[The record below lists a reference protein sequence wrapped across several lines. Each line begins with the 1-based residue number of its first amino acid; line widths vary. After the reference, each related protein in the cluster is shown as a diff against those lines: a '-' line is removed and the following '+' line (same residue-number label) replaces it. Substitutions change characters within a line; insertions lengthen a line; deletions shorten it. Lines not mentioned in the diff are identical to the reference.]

1 MSDFILCEYLGISK
15 LGAKESRTFNWV
27 NPKTKHRQW
36 VAAILGTCPKY
47 GFKKEFLKF
56 EQAPVKQN
64 PKLRAFRWFME
75 EGVIYEYHNFMVDY
89 LTDKVVSGFFM
100 AVKGGIIPLE
110 YDQVRTYLN
119 MPVKKGKIV
128 RLPSFQP
135 PPGQYV
141 DDDAPF

>member
-1 MSDFILCEYLGISK
+1 
-15 LGAKESRTFNWV
+15 
-27 NPKTKHRQW
+27 
-36 VAAILGTCPKY
+36 
-47 GFKKEFLKF
+47 
-56 EQAPVKQN
+56 
-64 PKLRAFRWFME
+64 ME

-100 AVKGGIIPLE
+100 VVKGGIIPLE

-119 MPVKKGKIV
+119 MPIKKGKIV

-141 DDDAPF
+141 DDDVPF